1 MKVILYTNNCPKC
14 KILKIKLDE
23 KNISYEIFDDMDE
36 MLKRGFRSMPMLDVD
51 GKVMTFLDAV
61 EWTKGE

>member
-1 MKVILYTNNCPKC
+1 MKVILYTNDCPKC

-23 KNISYEIFDDMDE
+23 KNIPYEVFDDMDE
-36 MLKRGFRSMPMLDVD
+36 MLKKGFRSMPMLAVD

>member
-1 MKVILYTNNCPKC
+1 MKVILYTNDCPKC

>member
-1 MKVILYTNNCPKC
+1 MKVILYTNDCPKC

-23 KNISYEIFDDMDE
+23 KNIPYEVFDDMDE
-36 MLKRGFRSMPMLDVD
+36 MLKKGFRSMPMLAVD

-61 EWTKGE
+61 EWIKGE

>member
-1 MKVILYTNNCPKC
+1 MKVILYTNDCPKC

-23 KNISYEIFDDMDE
+23 KNIPYEIFDDMDE
-36 MLKRGFRSMPMLDVD
+36 MLKKGFRSMPMLDVD